1 MLLVQDLGSGD
12 TLTPLQKNI
21 VTEPDGFNPP
31 AAGVGGLNQLS
42 ERQQQ
47 ALLLLIGYLWMGLMC
62 LALTMNAE
70 PKRPHAGAAKAS
82 PAQVTKP
89 ADSTPKA
96 TQPGGKAVK
105 A

>member
-31 AAGVGGLNQLS
+31 AAGVGGLNP
-42 ERQQQ
+42 
-47 ALLLLIGYLWMGLMC
+47 LLLLIGYLWMGLMC